1 MQYIQTY
8 FECFRDSG
16 MKTVFQVFRMR
27 ENEKIEAIPFD
38 HVHYDGVSALTE
50 LARKFPAKGFMAPA
64 LTLKPKPTI
73 LKRLYEL
80 MKWYVRFYP
89 FMPSK
94 WKSFSGDEK
103 EITTAITQVANWK
116 SADSKISINTKL
128 LFALDQTSRKYLLN
142 SKPRVWMSPVGLY
155 NQVTRDIVPA
165 NRVSFID
172 LKVGNDNSLSDVQEE
187 AKSQLKNLNYWGTI
201 LTMYISVFFGKWF
214 FTKFAKYV
222 HLTFRRTGTFSN
234 MGEWAIP
241 GIPADEWWVFG
252 EGCVAKMS
260 PVEGTAIVINGRM
273 GLSVHFHPSLGFNN
287 DRAQNFINEWKESF
301 LKLNQ

>member
-16 MKTVFQVFRMR
+16 MKTVFQIFRMR
-27 ENEKIEAIPFD
+27 ENDKLDAHSFD
-38 HVHYDGVSALTE
+38 HVHYDGISAITE
-50 LARKFPAKGFMAPA
+50 LARKFPADGFSAPS
-64 LTLKPKPTI
+64 LTLKPKPGA
-73 LKRLYEL
+73 LKRIYEL

-94 WKSFSGDEK
+94 WKIISDK
-103 EITTAITQVANWK
+103 ETEIATAITQIKNWN
-116 SADSKISINTKL
+116 SSDTRISINTKL
-128 LFALDQTSRKYLLN
+128 LMALDQTSRKYLMN
-142 SKPRVWMSPVGLY
+142 SKSRVWMSPVGLY
-155 NQVTRDIVPA
+155 NKVSRDITPS

-172 LKVGNDNSLSDVQEE
+172 LKVKNDSTLEDVQEE

-201 LTMYISVFFGKWF
+201 LTMYFSVFFGKWF

-234 MGEWAIP
+234 MGEWTIP
-241 GIPADEWWVFG
+241 GIPPEEWWVFG

-273 GLSVHFHPSLGFNN
+273 GLSVHFHPSLGFDENKAN
-287 DRAQNFINEWKESF
+287 TFINEWKDNF

>member
-27 ENEKIEAIPFD
+27 GNEKVEAHPFD
-38 HVHYDGVSALTE
+38 HVHYDGISAITE
-50 LARKFPAKGFMAPA
+50 LARKFPVDGFNAPA
-64 LTLKPKPTI
+64 LTLKPKPHVV
-73 LKRLYEL
+73 KRIYEL
-80 MKWYVRFYP
+80 LKWYVRFYP

-94 WKSFSGDEK
+94 WKSFSDNEK
-103 EITTAITQVANWK
+103 EITTAITQVPDWA
-116 SADSKISINTKL
+116 STDTKISINTKL
-128 LFALDQTSRKYLLN
+128 LLALDQTSRKYLMN
-142 SKPRVWMSPVGLY
+142 AKPRVWMSPVGLY
-155 NQVTRDIVPA
+155 NKVTRDISPA

-172 LKVGNDNSLSDVQEE
+172 LKIANNSTLEDVQEE
-187 AKSQLKNLNYWGTI
+187 SKSQLKELNYWGTI

-214 FTKFAKYV
+214 FTKFAKIV

-234 MGEWAIP
+234 MGEWTIP
-241 GIPADEWWVFG
+241 GIPQDEWWVFG

-260 PVEGTAIVINGRM
+260 PVEGTAIVINGKM
-273 GLSVHFHPSLGFNN
+273 GLSVHFHPSLGI
-287 DRAQNFINEWKESF
+287 DHTRAQTFINEWKDNF